1 MSVKTTSK
9 IAYKD
14 INESGVSKN
23 QKDTIYDIVNN
34 NNTGKGM
41 SLKEISALSGIEINA
56 VSGRVNDLKKDNRL
70 ETTSKRKCNITNRL
84 ISPVI
89 IKTKSSN
96 RNMLIDIYPDKEDE
110 NKVNLLLKI
119 YGYENVVFKYSIG
132 RESKYIR
139 VAYWKPIA
147 KEDLN
152 QISIHSN
159 LHLKE
164 VSIFD
169 DDCGYKYWY
178 DISVKQ
184 VKGENT
190 NEST

>member
-1 MSVKTTSK
+1 MKRVTQKNNIK
-9 IAYKD
+9 KHLQ
-14 INESGVSKN
+14 SGQSITPIDALERYGCFRLAAIIHTLKN
-23 QKDTIYDIVNN
+23 NY
-34 NNTGKGM
+34 GM
-41 SLKEISALSGIEINA
+41 N
-56 VSGRVNDLKKDNRL
+56 
-70 ETTSKRKCNITNRL
+70 
-84 ISPVI
+84 
-89 IKTKSSN
+89 IKTELVKNKYGTKYGKYTIVKNPVHNSVMS
-96 RNMLIDIYPDKEDE
+96 EDE
-110 NKVNLLLKI
+110 DKVNLLLKI

-132 RESKYIR
+132 RESRYIR

-190 NEST
+190 NESI